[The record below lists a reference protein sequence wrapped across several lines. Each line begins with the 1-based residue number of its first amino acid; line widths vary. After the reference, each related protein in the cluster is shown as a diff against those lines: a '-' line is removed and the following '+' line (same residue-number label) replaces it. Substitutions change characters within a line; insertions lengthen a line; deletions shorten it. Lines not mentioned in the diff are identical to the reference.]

1 MKIHVKIEDGAPL
14 LVFPDNMNRDKSIG
28 VYSEKDG
35 HSSASRAYVRKLK
48 APETEAELLAAW
60 KAVEGYAKIPK

>member
-1 MKIHVKIEDGAPL
+1 MKIHVKIEGGAPL
-14 LVFPDNMNRDKSIG
+14 LVFPDNMNRDKSIW